1 MIQNY
6 GSRFKI
12 QNYGS
17 RYIRYHLLQSITLS
31 NPFLSQLSLS
41 LNAGF
46 DLSLSHKTR
55 FLSLKFTFSLSNPGI
70 LNTRSIG
77 LYCNTIPKTL
87 NIWYILQI

>member
-31 NPFLSQLSLS
+31 LIHFSLNPLS
-41 LNAGF
+41 LNVGF
-46 DLSLSHKTR
+46 DFHLLLTGLS
-55 FLSLKFTFSLSNPGI
+55 
-70 LNTRSIG
+70 
-77 LYCNTIPKTL
+77 TL
-87 NIWYILQI
+87 NAVSKFILSRPLSICR